1 MKYFTSTIPAIV
13 LVLLTLSSPA
23 FSAEN
28 GDRREWKI
36 SDTLVET
43 FFATLVYVDWK
54 QTIEFTQNPHK
65 YPDCYET
72 NPLLGKHPSRSKIN
86 TVIGGSLLAHIVIA
100 RSLSQPYRGWWQ
112 FLWIG
117 IEADVIHTNR
127 VVVGVSTS
135 F

>member
-1 MKYFTSTIPAIV
+1 MKHFTSTIPAIA
-13 LVLLTLSSPA
+13 LILLT
-23 FSAEN
+23 FSAPAYSAEKGN
-28 GDRREWKI
+28 RHEWTV
-36 SDTLVET
+36 SDTLVEAL
-43 FFATLVYVDWK
+43 FATLVYVDWK
-54 QTIEFTQNPHK
+54 QTIEFTQNPDK
-65 YPDCYET
+65 YPNCFET
-72 NPLLGKHPSRSKIN
+72 NPLLGKHPSRSEIN
-86 TVIGGSLLAHIVIA
+86 AVIGGSLLAHALIA